1 MGHKLCAFFAACFI
15 MDSNDHVCNPFST
28 SVFLPI
34 LDERLDVRIFGNK
47 KAEVFSSASPAR
59 WWSIFAQ
66 PKGPTIM
73 LEG

>member
-1 MGHKLCAFFAACFI
+1 
-15 MDSNDHVCNPFST
+15 VCNPFST